1 MFELDSDLETLTLEE
16 LRVRRQILETGKSH
30 NEWEHLYSAY
40 MVFILN
46 WEELADQLYLPRKD
60 VGLGLALDQSRFDP
74 NSDIARE
81 FNWAMHQRLMNYLAS
96 AKMLIDHT
104 RRFMK
109 PYADIE
115 PEFEQENQR
124 RVAAIAANDLAKFV
138 QELRNYVL
146 HMELPWHGMT
156 ITYTTGV
163 LTEYPI
169 ILRFNMASMKNY
181 LGWSRRAKDF
191 MEANEKVAILEIMR
205 TYTGLIKGLYV
216 WLFGDSRNVNLTMK
230 TAQRRN
236 AVNSRIIDIE
246 RELGLEH
253 S

>member
-1 MFELDSDLETLTLEE
+1 MFELDSDLEVLTLEE
-16 LRVRRQILETGKSH
+16 LMAHRQMLESGRTP

-40 MVFILN
+40 RVFILN
-46 WEELADQLYLPRKD
+46 WEELGHQLYLPRKD
-60 VGLGLALDQSRFDP
+60 IQLGLALDQSRLDP

-96 AKMLIDHT
+96 VKMLIDHT

-115 PEFEQENQR
+115 PEFEQEYQR
-124 RVAAIAANDLAKFV
+124 RVGAIASEDLAKFV

-146 HMELPWHGMT
+146 HMELPWHGLT
-156 ITYTTGV
+156 ITHATSIS
-163 LTEYPI
+163 TEYPI
-169 ILRFNMASMKNY
+169 ILRFNMSSMRNY
-181 LGWSRRAKDF
+181 LDWSRRAKNF
-191 MEANEKVAILEIMR
+191 MEANKKVPILEIMR
-205 TYTGLIKGLYV
+205 AYTGLIKGLYV
-216 WLFGDSRNVNLTMK
+216 WLFEDGRNVNLTMK

-236 AVNSRIIDIE
+236 AVISRIIDIE
-246 RELGLEH
+246 RELGLKH